1 MITKKTEYA
10 IRALW
15 ELAHEP
21 ENLATANQIAHR
33 QAIPPKYLPQIISEL
48 SRAGLLLSVRG
59 YGGGVRLS
67 RSPKEISLLHII
79 EAMQG
84 KLTMFECQIGTYECL
99 NLPNCDLQCAYG
111 KAQSAM
117 ERVFR
122 ETKLSDIRFK
132 QQTRGHNA
140 H

>member
-1 MITKKTEYA
+1 VITKKTEYA

-15 ELAHEP
+15 ELARNP
-21 ENLATANQIAHR
+21 SILATANQIAQR
-33 QAIPPKYLPQIISEL
+33 QSIPPKYLPQIISEL

-59 YGGGVRLS
+59 YGGGVKLS
-67 RSPKEISLLHII
+67 RPPREISLLHII

-84 KLTMFECQIGTYECL
+84 KLTMFECQVGEYECI
-99 NLPNCDLQCAYG
+99 NLPNCELQNAYG
-111 KAQSAM
+111 KAQAAI

-132 QQTRGHNA
+132 QQTRGRDA

>member
-15 ELAHEP
+15 ELAHNSEH
-21 ENLATANQIAHR
+21 LATANQIAHR
-33 QAIPPKYLPQIISEL
+33 QSIPPKYLPQIISEL

-67 RSPKEISLLHII
+67 RPPREISLLHVI

-84 KLTMFECQIGTYECL
+84 KLTMFECQVGSYECIH
-99 NLPNCDLQCAYG
+99 LPSCDLQCAYG
-111 KAQSAM
+111 KAQAAI

-132 QQTRGHNA
+132 QQVRGLNA